1 MVTYFVT
8 VFCINSTTLV
18 YGWLRTNSSNSLF
31 SFEESLLSCISLII
45 FASFREYYQV
55 LTIILFRMTS
65 FIVYLT
71 TKNQQS
77 FYCLLCVY
85 YYIYLPLDVNIV
97 GVISA
102 PTLTPIYR
110 IPTDSQQLK

>member
-1 MVTYFVT
+1 
-8 VFCINSTTLV
+8 
-18 YGWLRTNSSNSLF
+18 
-31 SFEESLLSCISLII
+31 
-45 FASFREYYQV
+45 
-55 LTIILFRMTS
+55 MTS
-65 FIVYLT
+65 FIVYLPT
-71 TKNQQS
+71 ENQQS
-77 FYCLLCVY
+77 FYCLLCIY